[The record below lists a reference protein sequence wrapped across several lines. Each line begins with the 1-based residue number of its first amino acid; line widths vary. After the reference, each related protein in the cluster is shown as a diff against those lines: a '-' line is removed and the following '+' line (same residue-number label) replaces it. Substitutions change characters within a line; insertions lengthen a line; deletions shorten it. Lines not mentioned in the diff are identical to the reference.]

1 MWDIMNG
8 FWRKVEKKLGNIGKS
23 CKFAPDGIF

>member
-1 MWDIMNG
+1 MWDIMSG
-8 FWRKVEKKLGNIGKS
+8 FGEKLQIMLGNIGKS